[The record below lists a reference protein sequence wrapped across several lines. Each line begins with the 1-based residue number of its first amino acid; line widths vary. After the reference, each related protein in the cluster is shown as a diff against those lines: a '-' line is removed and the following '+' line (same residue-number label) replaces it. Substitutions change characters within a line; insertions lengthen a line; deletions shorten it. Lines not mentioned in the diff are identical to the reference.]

1 MKAECCLIN
10 NFVLEL
16 DIVFDSNRLTLRRFK
31 MKLRMKSV
39 VFGIIIGILTTASIT
54 VLGISLA
61 TPRVEVWLQ
70 DQQVSIMVD
79 GRTLERPAGTHILN
93 FNDRIHVPARF
104 IAESLGATVT
114 WDERSQTVIIVSA
127 DNQVVQQPAAPTPP
141 AQEPPAEETPE
152 PAPPRRHYS
161 PLPVRRVIRDIAINV
176 THMEFYLSQTEVV
189 FDLDTRSQWPIMF
202 LREYTF
208 IEFGGV
214 RYPVYYFGEPLFR
227 NSLPVGRYE
236 REGIR
241 LIFEPLPEEVIR
253 SGDEI
258 EEIRLVIGIDIMERI
273 FADDPY
279 RRANFDFHIDATHE
293 PFFNFIR

>member
-1 MKAECCLIN
+1 
-10 NFVLEL
+10 
-16 DIVFDSNRLTLRRFK
+16 
-31 MKLRMKSV
+31 MKSV
-39 VFGIIIGILTTASIT
+39 VFGIIIGVLTTVSIS

-79 GRTLERPAGTHILN
+79 GRTLERPEGSHILN
-93 FNDRIHVPARF
+93 FNGRVHVPARF
-104 IAESLGATVT
+104 IAESLGATVH

-127 DNQVVQQPAAPTPP
+127 ENQVVHHPTAPAPP
-141 AQEPPAEETPE
+141 AQEPAQETPA
-152 PAPPRRHYS
+152 PAQPRRHYS
-161 PLPVRRVIRDIAINV
+161 PLPVRRVIRDVSINV

-189 FDLDTRSQWPIMF
+189 FSLDSRSQWPIMF

-208 IEFGGV
+208 IEFDGV
-214 RYPVYYFGEPLFR
+214 RYPVYYFGEDLFR
-227 NSLPVGRYE
+227 NSIPGGRYE
-236 REGIR
+236 REDIR
-241 LIFEPLPEEVIR
+241 LVFEALPEDVIR

-258 EEIRLVIGIDIMERI
+258 EEIRLVIGVDIMERMWL
-273 FADDPY
+273 DDPY